1 MAVIGGAALAGGAG
15 GKGTARPGIALAT
28 VTAVL
33 FVTFLDTTVVSVALA
48 DIRSELSTDVVLL
61 QWVVNA
67 YTLVFASLMLAAGS
81 LGDRWG
87 RKRVMV
93 AGLAIFCVG
102 SVLSA
107 LATSVPL
114 LIAGRAVM
122 GLGAAASEPGTLSIL
137 RQVFPDARRRAKALG
152 VWSAVSGLALAAGPV
167 LGGVLVDAYGWRSIF
182 WFNLI
187 IGVVVGAAAL
197 WFVPESSDPQPGPM
211 DWAGSLLGAVSL
223 AAIIYAAI
231 SGEHRGYGAASVVAL
246 FVVGGLA
253 FLGFVAVET
262 RVRNPVF
269 DFRYLRLP
277 PVRSALG
284 VAFAVY
290 FGVFSIFFFTAL
302 YLQVMIHYS
311 AARTAGV
318 FAPMAVAIM
327 LGSLAAGFWV
337 ARTDARTPM
346 IIGCVLS
353 AAGILLTRHALT
365 GSIGFAELSAT
376 LALAGLGFGIAVV
389 PLTSAVLTGVPAEH
403 SGMAAAATNTM
414 RQVGAAVGVAVLG
427 SLVNG
432 FLTAD
437 LDQKLTELGL
447 PKELQPIAVDAVER
461 GRIPSGVD
469 LGTMLKYASKVPE
482 VLATGTVAFH
492 HGLDV
497 ALVVSALMILAAAV
511 LSVLTLSDSGDSGR
525 WWRELPPAMGAF
537 VMATGIISV
546 GLHLTG
552 FELLSRA
559 GLALAAMVWLAL
571 ATDFVSRL
579 LWTHTRWETEADT
592 PPALM
597 AVSATCVLGARIALL
612 GWDFVATALLVIAV
626 ILWPVLLTLVIA
638 HWNRRMPGAV
648 FLVCVATEGL
658 AVLGVTLAQAGV
670 GDWLATAA
678 LVCFVLGLL
687 LYLAAF
693 AHFDLTQIWRGAG
706 DQWVMTGSIAISALA
721 ASKLVG
727 WHGWTGTAHSTL
739 RVLTVVLVGI
749 NLTFYVILLIAE
761 VVRFRPGYNVRRWA
775 TVFPLGMTAVAAL
788 STGAALD
795 LGGIAT
801 LGKAL
806 LVVAAVVWLL
816 FAAELIHTWATG
828 GRRDTEA
835 VPAEK

>member
-1 MAVIGGAALAGGAG
+1 MAVINDASHPG
-15 GKGTARPGIALAT
+15 GKGVSRAARPGIALAT
-28 VTAVL
+28 LTAVL

-48 DIRSELSTDVVLL
+48 DIRSDLSTDVTLL

-67 YTLVFASLMLAAGS
+67 YTLVFAGLMLAAGS
-81 LGDRWG
+81 LGDPWG

-93 AGLAIFCVG
+93 AGLAIFCAG

-107 LATSVPL
+107 LAGSVPA

-137 RQVFPDARRRAKALG
+137 RQVFPDPRRRAKALG

-167 LGGVLVDAYGWRSIF
+167 LGGVLVDWYGWRSIF
-182 WFNLI
+182 WFNVI
-187 IGVVVGAAAL
+187 IGVVVFAAAL
-197 WFVPESSDPQPGPM
+197 RYVPESADPQPGPM
-211 DWAGSLLGAVSL
+211 DWGGSLLGAITLGTV
-223 AAIIYAAI
+223 IYAAI
-231 SGEHRGYGAASVVAL
+231 SGENRGYGAPSVVAL
-246 FVVGGLA
+246 FVAGGLA
-253 FLGFVAVET
+253 FFGFVAVET

-311 AARTAGV
+311 AARTAAV
-318 FAPMAVAIM
+318 FAPMAAAIVV
-327 LGSLAAGFWV
+327 GSLAAGRWV

-346 IIGCVLS
+346 ITGCVVS
-353 AAGILLTRHALT
+353 AAGIALTRHALA
-365 GSIGFAELSAT
+365 GSISFAELSAT

-389 PLTSAVLTGVPAEH
+389 PLTSAVLSGVPVAH

-437 LDQKLTELGL
+437 LRAKLTELGL
-447 PKELQPIAVDAVER
+447 PPELQPTAIDAVER
-461 GRIPSGVD
+461 GRIPSGID
-469 LGTMLKYASKVPE
+469 LGAMLKYASKVPE
-482 VLATGTVAFH
+482 ALRTGTVAFH

-497 ALVVSALMILAAAV
+497 ALLVSALMILAAAV
-511 LSVLTLSDSGDSGR
+511 FSVLTLNEQGDTRR

-552 FELLSRA
+552 FETLSRA
-559 GLALAAMVWLAL
+559 GLVLAAIIWLAL
-571 ATDFVSRL
+571 ATDFGSRL
-579 LWTHTRWETEADT
+579 LWTHTRWESEADT
-592 PPALM
+592 PPALT
-597 AVSATCVLGARIALL
+597 AVGATTVLGTRIALL
-612 GWDFVATALLVIAV
+612 GWHFAATALLVIAAIV
-626 ILWPVLLTLVIA
+626 WPVLLGLVIA

-658 AVLGVTLAQAGV
+658 AVLGATLARAGV
-670 GDWLATAA
+670 GDWLAVAA
-678 LVCFVLGLL
+678 LMCFVLGLL
-687 LYLAAF
+687 LYAAAF

-706 DQWVMTGSIAISALA
+706 DHWVMTGALAISALA
-721 ASKLVG
+721 GSQLVG
-727 WHGWTGTAHSTL
+727 WHHWTGWLDSILRTL
-739 RVLTVVLVGI
+739 TLALVGL
-749 NLTFYVILLIAE
+749 NLAFYVLLVVAE
-761 VVRFRPGYNVRRWA
+761 VVSFRPGYNLRRWA
-775 TVFPLGMTAVAAL
+775 TVFLLGMTAVAAL
-788 STGAALD
+788 SAGAALD
-795 LGGIAT
+795 SAWARLLGR
-801 LGKAL
+801 AL
-806 LVVAAVVWLL
+806 LAVAAATWLL
-816 FAAELIHTWATG
+816 VAAELIGTRV
-828 GRRDTEA
+828 RRASTDS
-835 VPAEK
+835 PA

>member
-1 MAVIGGAALAGGAG
+1 MAVINDASHPG
-15 GKGTARPGIALAT
+15 GKGVSRAARPGIALAT
-28 VTAVL
+28 LTAVL

-48 DIRSELSTDVVLL
+48 DIRSDLSTDVTLL

-67 YTLVFASLMLAAGS
+67 YTLVFAGLMLAAGS
-81 LGDRWG
+81 LGDPWG

-93 AGLAIFCVG
+93 AGLAIFCAG

-107 LATSVPL
+107 LAGSVPA

-137 RQVFPDARRRAKALG
+137 RQVFPDPRRRAKALG

-167 LGGVLVDAYGWRSIF
+167 LGGVLVDWYGWRSIF
-182 WFNLI
+182 WFNVI
-187 IGVVVGAAAL
+187 IGVVVFAAAL
-197 WFVPESSDPQPGPM
+197 RYVPESADPQPGPM
-211 DWAGSLLGAVSL
+211 DWGGSLLGAITLGTV
-223 AAIIYAAI
+223 IYAAI
-231 SGEHRGYGAASVVAL
+231 SGENRGYGAPSVVAL
-246 FVVGGLA
+246 FVAGGLA
-253 FLGFVAVET
+253 FFGFVAVET

-311 AARTAGV
+311 AARTAAV
-318 FAPMAVAIM
+318 FAPMAAAIVV
-327 LGSLAAGFWV
+327 GSLAAGRWV

-346 IIGCVLS
+346 ITGCVVS
-353 AAGILLTRHALT
+353 AAGIALTRHALA
-365 GSIGFAELSAT
+365 GSISFAELSAT

-389 PLTSAVLTGVPAEH
+389 PLTSAVLSGVPVAH

-437 LDQKLTELGL
+437 LRAKLTELGL
-447 PKELQPIAVDAVER
+447 PPELQPTAIDAVER
-461 GRIPSGVD
+461 GRIPSGID
-469 LGTMLKYASKVPE
+469 LGAMLKYASKVPE
-482 VLATGTVAFH
+482 ALRTGTVAFH

-497 ALVVSALMILAAAV
+497 ALLVSALMILAAAV
-511 LSVLTLSDSGDSGR
+511 FSVLTLNEQGDTRR

-552 FELLSRA
+552 FETLSRA
-559 GLALAAMVWLAL
+559 GLVLAAIIWLAL
-571 ATDFVSRL
+571 ATDFGSRL
-579 LWTHTRWETEADT
+579 LWTHTRWESEADT
-592 PPALM
+592 PPALT
-597 AVSATCVLGARIALL
+597 AVGATTVLGTRIALL
-612 GWDFVATALLVIAV
+612 GWHFAATALLVIAAIV
-626 ILWPVLLTLVIA
+626 WPVLLGLVIA

-658 AVLGVTLAQAGV
+658 AVLGATLARAGV
-670 GDWLATAA
+670 GDWLAVAA
-678 LVCFVLGLL
+678 LMCFVLGLL
-687 LYLAAF
+687 LYAAAF

-706 DQWVMTGSIAISALA
+706 DHWVMTGALAISALA
-721 ASKLVG
+721 GSQLVG
-727 WHGWTGTAHSTL
+727 WHPWTGWLDSILRTL
-739 RVLTVVLVGI
+739 TLALVGL
-749 NLTFYVILLIAE
+749 NLAFYVLLVVAE
-761 VVRFRPGYNVRRWA
+761 VVSFRPGYNLRRWA
-775 TVFPLGMTAVAAL
+775 TVFLLGMTAVAAL
-788 STGAALD
+788 SAGAALD
-795 LGGIAT
+795 SAWARLLGR
-801 LGKAL
+801 AL
-806 LVVAAVVWLL
+806 LAVAAATWLL
-816 FAAELIHTWATG
+816 VAAELIGTRV
-828 GRRDTEA
+828 RRASTDS
-835 VPAEK
+835 PA